1 MAEKKKKVDYEAL
14 ASPFM
19 RIPRMIVPVARE
31 LIDIGLRQVYELQ
44 GRAPEVLFADVRDIR
59 PDVPDDHIRYY
70 RMAVY
75 FAEND
80 SPEPAKLHPDAWHD

>member
-1 MAEKKKKVDYEAL
+1 MVAKKKKVDYEAL

-31 LIDIGLRQVYELQ
+31 LIDIGLRQVYDLQ
-44 GRAPEVLFADVRDIR
+44 GRAPEVLFADARDKR

-80 SPEPAKLHPDAWHD
+80 SPEPAMLHPDAWND